1 MNDKV
6 EILES
11 KTEVINRDMKKNL
24 DNLALVELKE
34 NIILL
39 NLLKCVLIFY
49 LVYYIV
55 LCFCFTAFRIQ
66 MLDGFAPFDFKT
78 KPSWFNPY
86 YLVLIISMEI
96 AYVISGLLF
105 ALLVEEWVWDYAI
118 TITII
123 HITVTSAVMAE
134 FPLMLHW
141 WAALGSGLILMI
153 CSGQCLA
160 FYLFKDNFI
169 YPVLDDF

>member
-1 MNDKV
+1 MAFKF
-6 EILES
+6 
-11 KTEVINRDMKKNL
+11 KTAETK
-24 DNLALVELKE
+24 
-34 NIILL
+34 IILL

-78 KPSWFNPY
+78 KPSWFNPH

-96 AYVISGLLF
+96 ACVISGLLF

-123 HITVTSAVMAE
+123 HITVTSAGHCTPE
-134 FPLMLHW
+134 QLDTRIYYYYSSRLSYYQSPYLLMTI
-141 WAALGSGLILMI
+141 A
-153 CSGQCLA
+153 
-160 FYLFKDNFI
+160 
-169 YPVLDDF
+169 